1 MSERTDRISMTLI
14 VATGLFALIG
24 YLLAVRYPTVTRGLP
39 DVVAGVGAVVVAVAL
54 VALVW
59 VGLDRFA

>member
-24 YLLAVRYPTVTRGLP
+24 YLLAVRYPAVTRGLP